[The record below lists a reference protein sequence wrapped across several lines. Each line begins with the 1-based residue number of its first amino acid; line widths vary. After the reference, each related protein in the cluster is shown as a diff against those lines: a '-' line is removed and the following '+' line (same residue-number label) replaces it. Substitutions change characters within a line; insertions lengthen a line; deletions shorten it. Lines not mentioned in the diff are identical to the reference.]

1 MRFFLAGTTAVALL
15 LSTGTSRAGD
25 WPQILGPNRNG
36 IAEKENLADRWP
48 DGGLKTSW
56 THEVGDGFAGPAVA
70 DGKLVVFH
78 RVGGSERVEA
88 LDARTGKLLWKKDF
102 EASYVPSFISDN
114 GPRCT
119 PLIHKNRVYVYG
131 AMGQLRCLDF
141 ATGNEIWHRDTY
153 QDYNSKRPFRGE
165 PPEGYFGIGST
176 PLAVDDKLIV
186 NVGGDAAEAG
196 IVAFA
201 LKDGKTLWK
210 STKERAGY
218 SSPMLATVNDVR
230 HVLVI
235 ARLSVVSVDPANGK
249 LQFRFP
255 YNAPGPKVSAANPV
269 ILGDKLFVTAS
280 YGAGAVF
287 AKIEPNNAKI
297 LWQNDDLLSSQYTT
311 PIEHKGKLIG
321 IHGRQDV
328 GEPVLRCIDPLAQ
341 KVLWEKAGL
350 GYATLLAADGK
361 LLILTTDGE
370 LVMAAL
376 DTAAYRELARTR
388 LSNNTIRAL
397 PALANGR
404 LYVRDA
410 DKLMSLE
417 LPAKK

>member
-1 MRFFLAGTTAVALL
+1 MRFFLLRMTFIGALL
-15 LSTGTSRAGD
+15 FSEDSPAGD

-48 DGGLKTSW
+48 DGGPKTVW

-70 DGKLVVFH
+70 GGKLVLFH

-88 LDARTGKLLWKKDF
+88 LNAATGKPLWKKDF
-102 EASYVPSFISDN
+102 PASYVPSFIRDN
-114 GPRCT
+114 GPRST
-119 PLIHKNRVYVYG
+119 PLIHKGRVYVYG
-131 AMGQLRCLDF
+131 AMGQLRCLDL

-176 PLAVDDKLIV
+176 PLALDDKLIV
-186 NVGGDAAEAG
+186 NVGGDQAGAG

-218 SSPMLATVNDVR
+218 SSPVLAAVDNVR
-230 HVLVI
+230 HVIVI
-235 ARLSVVSVDPANGK
+235 ARLNVVSVDPANGN
-249 LQFRFP
+249 LRFRFP
-255 YNAPGPKVSAANPV
+255 FNAPGPKVSAANPV

-280 YGAGAVF
+280 YGAGAVL
-287 AKIEPNNAKI
+287 ADIQPKNAKI

-311 PIEHKGKLIG
+311 PIQHDGKLIG

-328 GEPVLRCIDPLAQ
+328 GEPVLRSIDPLAQ
-341 KVLWEKAGL
+341 KVLWEKAGM

-370 LVMAAL
+370 LIMAAL
-376 DTAAYRELARTR
+376 DTLAYRELARIR

-397 PALANGR
+397 PALASGR
-404 LYVRDA
+404 LYVRDD
-410 DKLMSLE
+410 DKLMCLE